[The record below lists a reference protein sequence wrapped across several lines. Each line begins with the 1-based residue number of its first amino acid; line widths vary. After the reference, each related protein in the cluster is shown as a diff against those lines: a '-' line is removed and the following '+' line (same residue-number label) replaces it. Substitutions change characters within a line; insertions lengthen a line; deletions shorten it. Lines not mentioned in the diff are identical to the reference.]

1 MDLKSITDSGTLYI
15 YFFFQDIGTW
25 SHMVELNLGT
35 NQIAKLPDDIAN
47 LQNLEVRQLFTSN
60 LILKF
65 VKEKK
70 TDRSQLNTSY
80 KLFESIF

>member
-1 MDLKSITDSGTLYI
+1 
-15 YFFFQDIGTW
+15 
-25 SHMVELNLGT
+25 MVELNLGT

-65 VKEKK
+65 VKKK
-70 TDRSQLNTSY
+70 KPDRSQLNTSY